1 MSETSTISGAISR
14 ARERLL
20 WTIGHVPDDKLNWS
34 PAPSA
39 HTTLQ
44 IAAHLVSSNGFFT
57 GAINGNPTAALGEAD
72 PVFSGREE
80 AVAAINASFDAL
92 IAAVDALPAERME
105 APVPTPMGES
115 TIGFFVR
122 LTPAHTFMHCGQIEY
137 IQACYGD
144 TDFHW
149 ND

>member
-1 MSETSTISGAISR
+1 MSETSALSGAITK

-20 WTIGHVPDDKLNWS
+20 WTLGHVADDKLDWS
-34 PAPSA
+34 PAPTA

-44 IAAHLVSSNGFFT
+44 IVGHLVSANTFFT
-57 GAINGNPTAALGEAD
+57 AAITGTPSAGLGDQD
-72 PVFSGREE
+72 PVFAGRDE

-92 IAAVDALPAERME
+92 VAAVDGLTDERME
-105 APVPTPMGES
+105 TPVPTPMGEA
-115 TIGFFVR
+115 TVGFFVR

-149 ND
+149 NE